1 VLTLPTWMRGALFV
15 TAGMNLVVAA
25 AFLPVASR
33 LRTMVGMPVGEH
45 PLYLAMITMFVLLFG
60 LGYLWAALA
69 GRADR
74 LFIAVAAVG
83 KVSFFA
89 LLVCFWAA
97 GVLPVR
103 APVAGAADLLF
114 GILFFRW
121 LSGTRSALP
130 VNAAARPA
138 RG

>member
-1 VLTLPTWMRGALFV
+1 MLTLPPWMRGTLFV
-15 TAGMNLVVAA
+15 TAGLNLAVAA
-25 AFLPVASR
+25 AFLPAASR
-33 LRTMVGMPVGEH
+33 VRTMMGMPEGEQ
-45 PLYLAMITMFVLLFG
+45 PFYLAMVTMFVALFG

-97 GVLPVR
+97 GALPVR
-103 APVAGAADLLF
+103 APVAGAADLLL
-114 GILFFRW
+114 GILFLRW
-121 LSGTRSALP
+121 LFASRSAVP
-130 VNAAARPA
+130 VNALARPA